1 MIEEFEYL
9 SARNKADLRIA
20 MKQATNLS
28 YMEIEEILGT
38 RDLAD
43 VQEAQKYIRQCFV
56 DIRHPESGN
65 YGT

>member
-9 SARNKADLRIA
+9 SARNRADLRIA

>member
-1 MIEEFEYL
+1 MTEEFEYL
-9 SARNKADLRIA
+9 SARNRADLRIA

>member
-9 SARNKADLRIA
+9 SARNRADLRIA

-28 YMEIEEILGT
+28 YMKIEEILGT